1 MSTKPRGETRL
12 SVTVE
17 LVEGLPPIL
26 SVVLQD
32 DLQIERRA
40 FDLSAL
46 FASRTKS
53 LPLPFTMLHNLSEDA
68 QNLDYLEAQGSA
80 MGSAI
85 EMDHGESVEG
95 PSLRSALNDARKRR
109 TARQVGS

>member
-1 MSTKPRGETRL
+1 MSKQSRGETRL

-68 QNLDYLEAQGSA
+68 QNLDFLEANGSA

-95 PSLRSALNDARKRR
+95 PSLRPALNDARRR
-109 TARQVGS
+109 WSARAAL

>member
-17 LVEGLPPIL
+17 LVEGLPPIFK
-26 SVVLQD
+26 VVLQD

-46 FASRTKS
+46 FASVTKS

-85 EMDHGESVEG
+85 EMEHGESVDG
-95 PSLRSALNDARKRR
+95 HSLRTALTDARKRWS
-109 TARQVGS
+109 ARVTL